1 MSNSKVSYC
10 RNPETLQR
18 EVDGEIFLIDDTLG
32 EIHAL
37 DEMAGGIWRLLEQPM
52 TVYDIVAMF
61 SAAFPDRKSKDLRR
75 HVTRFLDDMQHNKL
89 AVRVTTPE
97 L

>member
-10 RNPETLQR
+10 RNPEILYR
-18 EVDGEIFLIDDTLG
+18 EVDGEIFLIDDARG
-32 EIHAL
+32 KIHAL
-37 DEMAGGIWRLLEQPM
+37 DAMAGGIWRLLEQPM
-52 TVYDIVAMF
+52 TVYDIVATF

-75 HVTRFLDDMQHNKL
+75 PVVRFLDDMQHNKL
-89 AVRVTTPE
+89 AFCVTTPE